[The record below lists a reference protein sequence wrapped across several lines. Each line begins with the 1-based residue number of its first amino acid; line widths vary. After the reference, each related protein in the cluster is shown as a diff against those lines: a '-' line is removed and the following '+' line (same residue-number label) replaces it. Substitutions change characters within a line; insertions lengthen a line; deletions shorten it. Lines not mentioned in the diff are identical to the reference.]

1 MTQNDSAPSESF
13 PSASPSD
20 GDGVRDNL
28 ETANALWDK
37 GDQKEAVRWLQRAA
51 TAAEEAGDDGRSLA
65 LARHAAELSAQVAP
79 LSTRNP
85 DEVPRRPA
93 GESGAP
99 PGVRRVTSSPPP
111 RPSAS
116 ASSPA
121 PAASSPVATSSPVAA
136 SSPSAS
142 PPRPNSSVPPPI
154 PSRASSSAFPP
165 PAAGLPSPNDLIAQ
179 GRAVRVA
186 VKRSAIDGSLYVV
199 RPLGGKPAAGA
210 REALLILSEP
220 DQSFFAEPVKAE
232 QA

>member
-1 MTQNDSAPSESF
+1 MTHNDSASPEPF

-20 GDGVRDNL
+20 GDGVRDHL
-28 ETANALWDK
+28 ETAKALWDK

-51 TAAEEAGDDGRSLA
+51 TAAEEAGDDARSLA
-65 LARHAAELSAQVAP
+65 LARHAADLSAQVAP
-79 LSTRNP
+79 LSTRSP

-99 PGVRRVTSSPPP
+99 PGGRRPTSAPPPRASGSSQPPATSSPV
-111 RPSAS
+111 ATNT
-116 ASSPA
+116 
-121 PAASSPVATSSPVAA
+121 PVATSSPSGA
-136 SSPSAS
+136 

-165 PAAGLPSPNDLIAQ
+165 PATGLPSPNELIAQ

-220 DQSFFAEPVKAE
+220 DQSFFSEPVKAE
-232 QA
+232 QP

>member
-1 MTQNDSAPSESF
+1 MTQNDSASSEPF

-28 ETANALWDK
+28 ETAKALWDQ

-51 TAAEEAGDDGRSLA
+51 TAAEEAGDDARSLS
-65 LARHAAELSAQVAP
+65 LARHAADLAAQVAP
-79 LSTRNP
+79 LSTRSP
-85 DEVPRRPA
+85 DEVPRRPP

-99 PGVRRVTSSPPP
+99 PSLRRSTSAPPP

-116 ASSPA
+116 APA
-121 PAASSPVATSSPVAA
+121 PAAAQVTASSPPAPGVPVATSSA
-136 SSPSAS
+136 SGV
-142 PPRPNSSVPPPI
+142 PPRPNSSVPPPV

-165 PAAGLPSPNDLIAQ
+165 PASGLPSPNDLIAQ

-199 RPLGGKPAAGA
+199 RPLGGKPVAGA

-220 DQSFFAEPVKAE
+220 DQSFFS
-232 QA
+232 